1 MNSQQALVDVVGRG
15 QIRPKLFQIIT
26 EGHDKNFHPFV
37 LVHSDQ
43 IFVLGDDDEG
53 LLPAKVF
60 VVPGGSLEAGAH
72 LPFLGSFGRV
82 GSRAVGRL
90 EELVGEEDAALAQV
104 ANKGAEF
111 AVVLPTDGGLK
122 QNTSIWNEI
131 GGINERAEFAVV
143 LPTDGDLIF

>member
-1 MNSQQALVDVVGRG
+1 
-15 QIRPKLFQIIT
+15 
-26 EGHDKNFHPFV
+26 V

-53 LLPAKVF
+53 LLPAQVF

-72 LPFLGSFGRV
+72 LPFLSSFGRV

-104 ANKGAEF
+104 ANKGA
-111 AVVLPTDGGLK
+111 
-122 QNTSIWNEI
+122 Q
-131 GGINERAEFAVV
+131 FAVV
-143 LPTDGDLIF
+143 LPTDGDLKQKNIQCNLMK

>member
-1 MNSQQALVDVVGRG
+1 
-15 QIRPKLFQIIT
+15 
-26 EGHDKNFHPFV
+26 V

-43 IFVLGDDDEG
+43 IFILSDNDER

-72 LPFLGSFGRV
+72 LPFLSSFGRV

-104 ANKGAEF
+104 ANKGA
-111 AVVLPTDGGLK
+111 
-122 QNTSIWNEI
+122 Q
-131 GGINERAEFAVV
+131 FAVV
-143 LPTDGDLIF
+143 LPTDGDLKQKNIQCNLMK